1 MNNPI
6 KPLISEIEREE
17 DRLDKLIN
25 EKNEIFEQIDS
36 TPNSISL
43 RALGSLLHDFYTG
56 VEQIFEKIALE
67 MDGSL
72 PEGDQWHR
80 RLLARMST
88 DIDEVRPA
96 VISEQLEEHLD
107 EYLRFRHVFRHSYG
121 FELKWDKCRHLVEN
135 LESMHTTL
143 IGDLNQ
149 FKTFLEELDNGL

>member
-121 FELKWDKCRHLVEN
+121 FELKCDKCRHLVEN